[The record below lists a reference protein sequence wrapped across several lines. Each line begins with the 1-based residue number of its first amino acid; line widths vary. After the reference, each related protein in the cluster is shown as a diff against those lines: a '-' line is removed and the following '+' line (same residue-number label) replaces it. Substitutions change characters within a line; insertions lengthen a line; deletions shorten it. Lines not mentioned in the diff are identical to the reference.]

1 MSMMPGLP
9 EEFVQMGDKEGTQR
23 LKKFMCMFDS
33 MNEKEL
39 HSDGKMFKLQT
50 SRIYRVAM
58 GSGTLVREVEEMLM
72 QCTKFAE
79 VVKKMGGS
87 KGLLKQLGGGGGGK
101 VNPNQMAN
109 LQGALNKMMPPGM
122 MEQMGGMGGI
132 QQMMQQMT
140 QGGGMANLANMF
152 GGGSL
157 GGLGGALGGLG
168 NMPGARP
175 GQRRR

>member
-1 MSMMPGLP
+1 MMPGLP
-9 EEFVQMGDKEGTQR
+9 EEFVKMGDKEGTQR

-33 MNEKEL
+33 MTEKEL
-39 HSDGKMFKLQT
+39 HSDGKMFKQQT

-58 GSGTLVREVEEMLM
+58 GSGTMVREVEEMLM

-87 KGLLKQLGGGGGGK
+87 KGLLKQLGNGQK
-101 VNPNQMAN
+101 MHPNQMAKM
-109 LQGALNKMMPPGM
+109 QGMMNKMVPPGM
-122 MEQMGGMGGI
+122 LEQMGGMGGI

-140 QGGGMANLANMF
+140 QGGGLGNLANMF
-152 GGGSL
+152 GGGM

-168 NMPGARP
+168 GAMPGARP